1 MLPRSL
7 QCALLVGVAGLT
19 CSVAQDARAGVTID
33 VIFQDATTPSGIVI
47 PPGVPGPGCSFGGY
61 LGGSAS
67 VGRCMDVML
76 YTPLPLTQMSVSVAY
91 DSDNGLQV
99 SRMDEW
105 HGLSLVFDMP
115 GTLYPCSVTG
125 GIEDNGGTIQ
135 HFDCTVDPPYDQVG
149 EPPGT
154 YRIGTIVW
162 DTSATT
168 TGTELIQAVFAAGD
182 GMLAVVNGNITD
194 VSASVVLGSHVLTIV
209 PEPGTAA
216 LVGLGFVGLFLAAR
230 RRRLQ

>member
-7 QCALLVGVAGLT
+7 LRALLVCVAGLT
-19 CSVAQDARAGVTID
+19 CSVAQDARAGVTVD
-33 VIFQDATTPSGIVI
+33 VIFQDATTPSGIAI
-47 PPGVPGPGCSFGGY
+47 PPGDPGPGCSFGGY
-61 LGGSAS
+61 VGGSAS

-76 YTPLPLTQMSVSVAY
+76 YTTLAFTQVSVSVAY
-91 DSDNGLQV
+91 DTDNGLQV
-99 SRMDEW
+99 SRIDEW
-105 HGLSLVFDMP
+105 PGLPLAFDTP
-115 GTLYPCSVTG
+115 GTLYPCGVTG
-125 GIEDNGGTIQ
+125 GVADNGGIIQ
-135 HFDCTVDPPYDQVG
+135 HFDCTVDPPYDQWG
-149 EPPGT
+149 ESPGT

-162 DTSATT
+162 DTLATT

-182 GMLAVVNGNITD
+182 GILAVVNGNITD